1 MDKIDILETDNAK
14 VYFKNSTNMSELE
27 DGSVN
32 LIITSPPYWTLKDYE
47 NQDQIGLGSSSYDF
61 YINELNKVWK
71 ECVRVLAPDG
81 KICINI
87 MPFLLTGKAARFKR
101 RETRLVLGD
110 IEKFMDQTLEMYQYG
125 LYI

>member
-61 YINELNKVWK
+61 YIN
-71 ECVRVLAPDG
+71 
-81 KICINI
+81 
-87 MPFLLTGKAARFKR
+87 
-101 RETRLVLGD
+101 
-110 IEKFMDQTLEMYQYG
+110 
-125 LYI
+125 